1 MAAGDGSFAER
12 IRETVENLSEEDLTT
27 LKKSLKIQVDAPLPD
42 LDTLVDICTPSYLGH
57 TWETEGDDWRLP
69 EKTLGWELA
78 AWASTY
84 LANPNDPEQPW
95 EFTMEQLRFLLW
107 WYAVDHRGKFVYRR
121 GVLQRIKGAGKD
133 PLAAVLCL
141 IELLAPCRF
150 DSWDEFGQPV
160 GKPVTSPLVQV
171 SATTQEQ
178 SMNTGD
184 MFPLLLTKKCISQY
198 NVRTG
203 VELVRARGGRAKLQ
217 MVTSSPRAI
226 EGKRTTFSII
236 NESHLWVASNSGPEM
251 YRAISR
257 NLAKIPDARFLAIT
271 NAYRPGEGSVAELMR
286 MDYEKAGIG
295 GRSKSMMYDSI
306 EADPRAPIV
315 GPLVP
320 FVVEKVRGDAVWLDL
335 EAIQDE
341 MATES
346 IDLATSRRY
355 WLNQIVASDDRIYGP
370 EDWDHLGNLDIT
382 LRRGEAITLGFDGG
396 RTDDATALVAIRL
409 KDMRVFTL
417 AVWEPDKKRKD
428 EKGIVDYQAVDFKVR
443 QAFELY
449 DVRVFYADVSG
460 WEPWIVQWTEE
471 FQEKLHVRASNR
483 SPIGL
488 DMRGNQARLTQMHE
502 ALIQTIRQGKLS
514 HDGNQTMRQ
523 HLLNAC
529 WYTNRFGLYF
539 KKDDP
544 ESPNK
549 VDAYA
554 ALLLAFIGATD
565 LKSSKQKQE
574 QPKSGGRTFLL
585 R

>member
-1 MAAGDGSFAER
+1 MALRERVETLIAG
-12 IRETVENLSEEDLTT
+12 LSDEDTIT
-27 LKKSLKIQVDAPLPD
+27 LKKSLKISVDSPLPD
-42 LDTLVDICTPSYLGH
+42 IDTLTDICTPSYLGP
-57 TWETEGDDWRLP
+57 TWETDGDDWFLP
-69 EKTLGWELA
+69 ERTLGWELA
-78 AWASTY
+78 AWASEF
-84 LANPNDPEQPW
+84 LANPNDPELPW

-107 WYAVDHRGKFVYRR
+107 WYAVDDRGRFSYRR
-121 GVLQRIKGAGKD
+121 GVLQRIKGWGKD
-133 PLAAVLCL
+133 PLLAVICL

-150 DSWDEFGQPV
+150 KEFDQFGNPV
-160 GKPVTSPLVQV
+160 GKPVTSALVQV
-171 SATTQEQ
+171 AATTLEQ
-178 SMNTGD
+178 TQNTGE
-184 MFPLLLTKKCISQY
+184 MIPLLLTKKCIKAY
-198 NVRTG
+198 NVKYGAEIT
-203 VELVRARGGRAKLQ
+203 RARNGRAKLQ
-217 MVTSSPRAI
+217 MITSSPRAI
-226 EGKRTTFSII
+226 EGKRSTFVVL
-236 NESHLWVASNSGPEM
+236 NETHHWVSSNSGPQM
-251 YRAISR
+251 YAAISR
-257 NLAKIPDARFLAIT
+257 NLTKMRDARYLAIT
-271 NAYRPGEGSVAELMR
+271 NAYMPGEGSVAEMMR
-286 MDYEKAGIG
+286 MDFDKAGVG
-295 GRSKSMMYDSI
+295 GRSRSMLYDSI

-320 FVVEKVRGDAVWLDL
+320 LVVDQVRGDAHWLDL

-346 IDLATSRRY
+346 IDLATSRRF

>member
-1 MAAGDGSFAER
+1 MG
-12 IRETVENLSEEDLTT
+12 
-27 LKKSLKIQVDAPLPD
+27 
-42 LDTLVDICTPSYLGH
+42 LVP
-57 TWETEGDDWRLP
+57 
-69 EKTLGWELA
+69 
-78 AWASTY
+78 
-84 LANPNDPEQPW
+84 
-95 EFTMEQLRFLLW
+95 
-107 WYAVDHRGKFVYRR
+107 
-121 GVLQRIKGAGKD
+121 GKD
-133 PLAAVLCL
+133 PFAAVISL

-150 DSWDEFGQPV
+150 ADWDEFGQPIGRQV
-160 GKPVTSPLVQV
+160 TNPVVQV
-171 SATTQEQ
+171 AATTIDQT
-178 SMNTGD
+178 SNTSD
-184 MFPLLLTKKCISQY
+184 MFSLLLTKSTIRKY
-198 NVRTG
+198 NIKLG
-203 VELVRARGGRAKLQ
+203 IELIRARNGRAKLQ

-226 EGKRTTFSII
+226 EGKRSTFVVLG
-236 NESHLWVASNSGPEM
+236 ETHHWVSSNSGPQM
-251 YRAISR
+251 YQAISR
-257 NLAKIPDARFLAIT
+257 NLTKIKDARYLAIT
-271 NAYRPGEGSVAELMR
+271 NAFMPGEGSVAELMR
-286 MDYEKAGIG
+286 ADFDKAGVG

-320 FVVEKVRGDAVWLDL
+320 FVLEKVRGDADWLDL

-346 IDLATSRRY
+346 IDLAISRRFF
-355 WLNQIVASDDRIYGP
+355 LNQIVASDDRIYGP

-382 LRRGEAITLGFDGG
+382 LRRGEAIALGFDGG

-471 FQEKLHVRASNR
+471 FQEKLHVRATNR

-502 ALIQTIRQGKLS
+502 ALIQTIRQGKIS